1 LQELRD
7 EELIRCTYMGE
18 RAQGLRSG
26 REQDAPGE
34 RVVKVLGHGY
44 GKFPTGELI
53 DSSVKRG
60 WVGLLA
66 ERRSHPA
73 GELPTFTPPY
83 TEIGILIRGRS
94 TVTRRADGTTQ
105 RTCGSRGTMWLCPAG
120 LKEDFLQIT
129 HDIPEVLH
137 LYLPSKPFSILA
149 GTFETATDGADVR
162 YQAGFQDPL
171 LEQIAHIVLA
181 EMCQETSAG
190 KVLVETLALG
200 LAARL
205 HHSYSTAAGNIE
217 EPLAPFPGLDRR
229 RLTRVLEYIEV
240 HLEHDLSIGKLAAI
254 ASLSRFHFARSFKR
268 ATGKSPHQYVSDR
281 RLGHAKSLLADD
293 DRSLE
298 DIARACCFSSQA
310 NFSRAFYRA
319 AGVTPGRYRAGHREG
334 VADLRPSLF

>member
-1 LQELRD
+1 
-7 EELIRCTYMGE
+7 M
-18 RAQGLRSG
+18 
-26 REQDAPGE
+26 
-34 RVVKVLGHGY
+34 KVLGHGY

-53 DSSVKRG
+53 DSSAKRG

-83 TEIGILIRGRS
+83 TEIGMLVRGRS

-137 LYLPSKPFSILA
+137 IYLPPKPFSMLGGA
-149 GTFETATDGADVR
+149 SETVVDGAEVR

-171 LEQIAHIVLA
+171 LEHIAHIVLA
-181 EMCQETSAG
+181 EMRHETSSG
-190 KVLVETLALG
+190 KLLVETLALG

-205 HHSYSTAAGNIE
+205 HHSYSTAARNSE
-217 EPLAPFPGLDRR
+217 DLAASRHGLDRR
-229 RLTRVLEYIEV
+229 RLTRVLEYMEV
-240 HLEHDLSIGKLAAI
+240 HLEQDLSVGRLAAI
-254 ASLSRFHFARSFKR
+254 ASLSHFHFARSFKR

-281 RLGHAKSLLADD
+281 RLCHAKSLLAHA

-298 DIARACCFSSQA
+298 EIARACGFSSQT

-319 AGVTPGRYRAGHREG
+319 AGVAPGRYRAGQREE
-334 VADLRPSLF
+334 VADPSSPLF

>member
-1 LQELRD
+1 
-7 EELIRCTYMGE
+7 M
-18 RAQGLRSG
+18 
-26 REQDAPGE
+26 
-34 RVVKVLGHGY
+34 KVLGHGY

-53 DSSVKRG
+53 ESSAKRG

-83 TEIGILIRGRS
+83 TEIGMLVRGRS

-137 LYLPSKPFSILA
+137 IYLPPKPFSILEA
-149 GTFETATDGADVR
+149 ASETVMDGAEVR

-181 EMCQETSAG
+181 EMRHETSSG
-190 KVLVETLALG
+190 KLLVETLALG
-200 LAARL
+200 LAARF
-205 HHSYSTAAGNIE
+205 HHSYSTAAGNPE
-217 EPLAPFPGLDRR
+217 DLAASRHGLDRR
-229 RLTRVLEYIEV
+229 RLTRVLEYMEV
-240 HLEHDLSIGKLAAI
+240 HLEQDLSVGRLAAI
-254 ASLSRFHFARSFKR
+254 ASLSHFHFARSFKR

-281 RLGHAKSLLADD
+281 RLGHAKSLLADGN
-293 DRSLE
+293 RSLE
-298 DIARACCFSSQA
+298 EIARACGFSSQA

-319 AGVTPGRYRAGHREG
+319 AGVTPGRYRAGHREA
-334 VADLRPSLF
+334 VADPRPPLF